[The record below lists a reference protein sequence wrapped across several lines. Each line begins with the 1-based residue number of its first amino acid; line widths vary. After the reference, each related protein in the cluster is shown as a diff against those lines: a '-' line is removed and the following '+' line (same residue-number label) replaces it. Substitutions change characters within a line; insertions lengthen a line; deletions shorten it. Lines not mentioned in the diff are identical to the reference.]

1 MPADTLA
8 RQLMDRADELAR
20 SSEMPGGITRRYG
33 TPQLAEVMDIA
44 DGWLREAGM
53 TTERDAFGSLIG
65 TYPAEEGSDETRPFV
80 IGGHLDSVKDAGR
93 YDGVL
98 GVLSGL
104 AVAQLLREEGRRLP
118 FPVQVI
124 AFADEEGLRFNS
136 TLIASRAWAGLGID
150 AQLAYPDAD
159 GITLA
164 DAIRGF
170 GGDPEFYRGNP
181 TPQILGFLE
190 THIEQGPVLE
200 KEDLP
205 VGIVSGIVGSA
216 RGEFTIWGVAGHAGT
231 VPMAMRKDALA
242 AAAEI
247 VLAVERIGRETEGLV
262 ATVGELDVRPG
273 ATNVIPGE
281 VRMTC
286 EVRHASTEVY
296 EGALSAI
303 REWVVEICDARGVSF
318 TFREIAGYEPTPMDE
333 GLRTLLRQAVE
344 AEGYRAIELAS
355 GAGHDAIN
363 VAKIAPAAMLFV
375 RCRGGISHNP
385 AESITIEDAEAA
397 IRVMTGFMEGYRASS
412 SPFTGD
418 TKLG

>member
-1 MPADTLA
+1 MPADALA
-8 RQLMDRADELAR
+8 RQLMDRADELSR
-20 SSEMPGGITRRYG
+20 YSEMQGGITRRYG

-44 DGWLREAGM
+44 DGWFREAGM

-65 TYPAEEGSDETRPFV
+65 TYAAEEGSDESRPFV

-93 YDGVL
+93 YDGIL

-104 AVAQLLREEGRRLP
+104 AVIQLLNEEGRRLP
-118 FPVQVI
+118 FPVQLI

-150 AQLAYPDAD
+150 AQLAYPDTD
-159 GITLA
+159 GMTLA
-164 DAIRGF
+164 DAMRAF
-170 GGDPEFYRGNP
+170 GGDPEFYRNNP
-181 TPQILGFLE
+181 TPEILGFLE

-205 VGIVSGIVGSA
+205 VGIVSAIVGSA
-216 RGEFTIWGVAGHAGT
+216 RGEFTIRGVAGHAGT
-231 VPMAMRKDALA
+231 VPMALRKDALA
-242 AAAEI
+242 AAAEV
-247 VLAVERIGRETEGLV
+247 VLAVEKIGRETEGLV

-286 EVRHASTEVY
+286 EVRHASSDVY
-296 EGALSAI
+296 DGALSTI
-303 REWVVEICDARGVSF
+303 RERVEDICDTRGLSY

-333 GLRTLLRQAVE
+333 GLRTSLRQAIE
-344 AEGYRAIELAS
+344 AEGYRAVELTS

-363 VAKIAPAAMLFV
+363 VAKIAPASMLFV
-375 RCRGGISHNP
+375 RCKGGVSHNP
-385 AESITIEDAEAA
+385 AESITAEDAEAA
-397 IRVMTGFMEGYRASS
+397 IRVMVRFMDSLPG
-412 SPFTGD
+412 
-418 TKLG
+418 

>member
-1 MPADTLA
+1 MPAETLA

-20 SSEMPGGITRRYG
+20 YSEMSGGITRRYG

-44 DGWLREAGM
+44 DSWFREAGM

-65 TYPAEEGSDETRPFV
+65 TYAAEEGSDETRPFV

-93 YDGVL
+93 YDGIL

-104 AVAQLLREEGRRLP
+104 AIVQLLKEEGRRLP

-150 AQLAYPDAD
+150 LQLAYPDTD

-164 DAIRGF
+164 DAMRAF
-170 GGDPEFYRGNP
+170 GGDPEFYRDNP
-181 TPQILGFLE
+181 TPEILGFLE

-205 VGIVSGIVGSA
+205 VGIVSAIVGSA
-216 RGEFTIWGVAGHAGT
+216 RGEFTIRGVAGHAGT
-231 VPMAMRKDALA
+231 VPMALRKDALA
-242 AAAEI
+242 AAAEV
-247 VLAVERIGRETEGLV
+247 VLAVEKIGRSTEGLV

-286 EVRHASTEVY
+286 EVRHASSEVY
-296 EGALSAI
+296 DGALSAI
-303 REWVVEICDARGVSF
+303 RERVADICDARGLSF

-333 GLRTLLRQAVE
+333 GLRASLRQSIE
-344 AEGYRAIELAS
+344 AEGYRAIELTS

-375 RCRGGISHNP
+375 RCKDGISHNP
-385 AESITIEDAEAA
+385 AESITTEDAEAA
-397 IRVMTGFMEGYRASS
+397 IRVMSRFLDAMSG
-412 SPFTGD
+412 
-418 TKLG
+418 

>member
-1 MPADTLA
+1 MAAKTLA
-8 RQLMDRADELAR
+8 RQIMDRADELAR
-20 SSEMPGGITRRYG
+20 YSEMIVGITRRYG
-33 TPQLAEVMDIA
+33 TSVLAGVLDIA
-44 DGWLREAGM
+44 EGWFREAGM
-53 TTERDAFGSLIG
+53 VTERDAFGSLIG
-65 TYPAEEGSDETRPFV
+65 TYAAAEGSTETRPFV

-93 YDGVL
+93 YDGIL

-104 AVAQLLREEGRRLP
+104 AVVQSLREEGRRLP

-136 TLIASRAWAGLGID
+136 TLIASRAWAGLGIEK
-150 AQLAYPDAD
+150 QLQYPDAD
-159 GITLA
+159 GVTLA
-164 DAIRGF
+164 EAMSAF
-170 GGDPEFYRGNP
+170 GGDPAFYRDNP
-181 TPQILGFLE
+181 APVILGFIE
-190 THIEQGPVLE
+190 AHIEQGPVLE
-200 KEDLP
+200 REELP
-205 VGIVSGIVGSA
+205 VGIVSAIVGSA
-216 RGEFTIWGVAGHAGT
+216 RGEFTIQGMAGHAGT

-296 EGALSAI
+296 EGAIAAI
-303 REWVVEICDARGVSF
+303 RERVGEVCAARGLSF

-333 GLRTLLRQAVE
+333 GLRASLRQAIE
-344 AEGYRAIELAS
+344 GEGYRPIELTS

-375 RCRGGISHNP
+375 RCKDGISHNP
-385 AESITIEDAEAA
+385 AESITTEDAEAA
-397 IRVMTGFMEGYRASS
+397 IRVMTRFLDS
-412 SPFTGD
+412 
-418 TKLG
+418 LGAG